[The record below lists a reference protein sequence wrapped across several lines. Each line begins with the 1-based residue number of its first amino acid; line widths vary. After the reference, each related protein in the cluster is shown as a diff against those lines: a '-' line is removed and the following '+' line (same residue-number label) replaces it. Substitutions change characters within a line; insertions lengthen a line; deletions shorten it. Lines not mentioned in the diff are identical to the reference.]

1 MIKIFVFIICVLFDL
16 FTKFLI
22 QNYLFLNQSIKINQF
37 FDIVYVQNY
46 GVSFGLFSREIPHW
60 VLVLIALLVVILI
73 LFLMIISNKNLE
85 KNAYFLI
92 IAGAIGNIIDRILNS
107 YVVDF
112 ISLHYEMFYWPA
124 FNFADIY
131 ISIGI
136 LMVIIN
142 IINKFKNNN

>member
-1 MIKIFVFIICVLFDL
+1 MIKIFLFIICVLFDL

-92 IAGAIGNIIDRILNS
+92 IAGAIGNIIDRISNS

-131 ISIGI
+131 ITIGI
-136 LMVIIN
+136 IMLLVSFFI
-142 IINKFKNNN
+142 KSEDK

>member
-1 MIKIFVFIICVLFDL
+1 MIKVLVFIICVLFDL

-37 FDIVYVQNY
+37 FDVVYVQNY

-60 VLVLIALLVVILI
+60 VLIFIGLLVVIFI
-73 LFLMIISNKNLE
+73 LYLMIIATKNLE

-92 IAGAIGNIIDRILNS
+92 IAGALGNIIDRALNS

-112 ISLHYEMFYWPA
+112 ISLHYKLFYWPA

-131 ISIGI
+131 ITIGI
-136 LMVIIN
+136 IMLLMSFCIQPAD
-142 IINKFKNNN
+142 K

>member
-1 MIKIFVFIICVLFDL
+1 MIKIFVFIICVLFVL

-131 ISIGI
+131 ITIGI
-136 LMVIIN
+136 IMLLVSFFI
-142 IINKFKNNN
+142 KSEDK

>member
-131 ISIGI
+131 ITIGI
-136 LMVIIN
+136 IMLLVSFLIRSED
-142 IINKFKNNN
+142 K

>member
-22 QNYLFLNQSIKINQF
+22 QNYLFLNQSIKINKF

-131 ISIGI
+131 ITIGI
-136 LMVIIN
+136 IMLLVSFFI
-142 IINKFKNNN
+142 KSEDK

>member
-1 MIKIFVFIICVLFDL
+1 MIKIFLFIICVLFDL

-131 ISIGI
+131 ITIGI
-136 LMVIIN
+136 IMLLVSFFI
-142 IINKFKNNN
+142 KSEDK

>member
-1 MIKIFVFIICVLFDL
+1 MIKIFVLIICVLFDL

-131 ISIGI
+131 ITIGI
-136 LMVIIN
+136 IMLLVSFFI
-142 IINKFKNNN
+142 KSEDK

>member
-1 MIKIFVFIICVLFDL
+1 MIKVLVFIICVLFDL

-22 QNYLFLNQSIKINQF
+22 QNNLYLNQSIKINQF

-46 GVSFGLFSREIPHW
+46 GVSFGLFSREMPHW
-60 VLVLIALLVVILI
+60 FLIFIALLVVILI
-73 LFLMIISNKNLE
+73 LYLMIISNKNLE

-92 IAGAIGNIIDRILNS
+92 IVGAIGNIIDRALNS

-112 ISLHYEMFYWPA
+112 ISIHYGSFYWPA

-131 ISIGI
+131 ITIGI
-136 LMVIIN
+136 IMLLISFFI
-142 IINKFKNNN
+142 KSEDK

>member
-73 LFLMIISNKNLE
+73 LFLMINSNKNLE

-131 ISIGI
+131 ITIGI
-136 LMVIIN
+136 IMLLVSFFI
-142 IINKFKNNN
+142 KSEDK

>member
-1 MIKIFVFIICVLFDL
+1 MIKIFVLIICVLFDL

-46 GVSFGLFSREIPHW
+46 GVSFGLFSKEIPHW

-131 ISIGI
+131 ITIGI
-136 LMVIIN
+136 IMLLVSFFI
-142 IINKFKNNN
+142 KSEDK

>member
-1 MIKIFVFIICVLFDL
+1 VIKIFVFIICVLFDL

-131 ISIGI
+131 ITIGI
-136 LMVIIN
+136 IMLLVSFFI
-142 IINKFKNNN
+142 KSEDK

>member
-1 MIKIFVFIICVLFDL
+1 MIKIFVLIICVLFDL

-73 LFLMIISNKNLE
+73 LYLMIISNKNLE

-131 ISIGI
+131 ITIGI
-136 LMVIIN
+136 IMLLVSFFI
-142 IINKFKNNN
+142 KSEDK

>member
-1 MIKIFVFIICVLFDL
+1 MIKIFVFIIFVLFDL

-73 LFLMIISNKNLE
+73 LYLMIISNKNLE

-131 ISIGI
+131 ITIGI
-136 LMVIIN
+136 IMLLVSFFI
-142 IINKFKNNN
+142 KSEDK

>member
-1 MIKIFVFIICVLFDL
+1 VIKVLVFIICVLFDL

-22 QNYLFLNQSIKINQF
+22 QNNLYLNQSIKINQF

-46 GVSFGLFSREIPHW
+46 GVSFGLFSREMPHW
-60 VLVLIALLVVILI
+60 FLIFIALLVVILI
-73 LFLMIISNKNLE
+73 LYLMIISNKNLE

-92 IAGAIGNIIDRILNS
+92 IAGAIGNIIDRALNS

-112 ISLHYEMFYWPA
+112 ISIHYGSFYWPA

-131 ISIGI
+131 ITIGI
-136 LMVIIN
+136 IMLLISFFI
-142 IINKFKNNN
+142 KSEDK

>member
-131 ISIGI
+131 ITIGI
-136 LMVIIN
+136 IMLLVSFFI
-142 IINKFKNNN
+142 KSEDK

>member
-1 MIKIFVFIICVLFDL
+1 M
-16 FTKFLI
+16 
-22 QNYLFLNQSIKINQF
+22 
-37 FDIVYVQNY
+37 
-46 GVSFGLFSREIPHW
+46 SFGLFSREIPHW

-73 LFLMIISNKNLE
+73 LYLMIISNKNLE

-92 IAGAIGNIIDRILNS
+92 IAGAIGNIIDSILNS

-131 ISIGI
+131 ITIGI
-136 LMVIIN
+136 IMLLVSFFI
-142 IINKFKNNN
+142 KSEDK

>member
-73 LFLMIISNKNLE
+73 LYLMIISNKNLE

-112 ISLHYEMFYWPA
+112 ISLHYEIFYWPA

-131 ISIGI
+131 ITIGI
-136 LMVIIN
+136 IMLLISFFI
-142 IINKFKNNN
+142 KSEDK

>member
-1 MIKIFVFIICVLFDL
+1 MIKIFVFIIFVLFDL

-92 IAGAIGNIIDRILNS
+92 IAGAIGNIIDRISNS

-131 ISIGI
+131 ITIGI
-136 LMVIIN
+136 IMLLVSFFIRSED
-142 IINKFKNNN
+142 K

>member
-73 LFLMIISNKNLE
+73 LYLMIISNKNLE

-92 IAGAIGNIIDRILNS
+92 IAGAISNIIDRILNS

-131 ISIGI
+131 ITIGI
-136 LMVIIN
+136 IMLLVSFFI
-142 IINKFKNNN
+142 KSEDK

>member
-1 MIKIFVFIICVLFDL
+1 MIKIFVLIICVSFDL

-73 LFLMIISNKNLE
+73 LYLMIISNKNLE

-131 ISIGI
+131 ITIGI
-136 LMVIIN
+136 IMLLVSFFI
-142 IINKFKNNN
+142 KSEDK

>member
-1 MIKIFVFIICVLFDL
+1 VIKIFVFIICVLFDL

-73 LFLMIISNKNLE
+73 LYLMIISNKNLE

-131 ISIGI
+131 ITIGI
-136 LMVIIN
+136 IMLLVSFFI
-142 IINKFKNNN
+142 KSEDK

>member
-1 MIKIFVFIICVLFDL
+1 MIKIFVLIICILFDL

-131 ISIGI
+131 ITIGI
-136 LMVIIN
+136 IMLLVSFFI
-142 IINKFKNNN
+142 KSEDK

>member
-1 MIKIFVFIICVLFDL
+1 MIKIFVLIICVSFDL

-131 ISIGI
+131 ITIGI
-136 LMVIIN
+136 IMLLVSFFI
-142 IINKFKNNN
+142 KSEDK

>member
-1 MIKIFVFIICVLFDL
+1 MIKVLVFIICVLFDL

-22 QNYLFLNQSIKINQF
+22 QNNLYLNQSIKINQF

-46 GVSFGLFSREIPHW
+46 GVSFGLFSREMPHW
-60 VLVLIALLVVILI
+60 FLIFIALLVVILI
-73 LFLMIISNKNLE
+73 LYLMIISNKNLE

-92 IAGAIGNIIDRILNS
+92 IAGAIGNIIDRALNS

-112 ISLHYEMFYWPA
+112 ISIHYGSFYWPA

-131 ISIGI
+131 ITIGI
-136 LMVIIN
+136 IMLLISFFI
-142 IINKFKNNN
+142 KSEDK

>member
-73 LFLMIISNKNLE
+73 LYLMIISNKNLE

-124 FNFADIY
+124 FNFSDIY
-131 ISIGI
+131 ITIGI
-136 LMVIIN
+136 IMLLVSFFI
-142 IINKFKNNN
+142 KSEDK